1 MVLEDIIFLLLHFFP
16 VHHISTPSIFV
27 FTRPNDGWTGLYI
40 KLWRDY
46 FPTESL
52 YHLLLDLSTVPVHL
66 SSQQLEVNLTS
77 LACACLLSLV
87 VARGDTSEILGAV
100 AGLLMSPSSLATQM
114 VEVRLPARWHVPFTY
129 KSSKLYTPPLF
140 CNQRSSALCLI
151 LQTSLDSAVIG

>member
-1 MVLEDIIFLLLHFFP
+1 MYL
-16 VHHISTPSIFV
+16 
-27 FTRPNDGWTGLYI
+27 
-40 KLWRDY
+40 
-46 FPTESL
+46 PTESL

-114 VEVRLPARWHVPFTY
+114 VEVRRPVTGAQWLTGRASDSRLRESGF
-129 KSSKLYTPPLF
+129 KSWLR
-140 CNQRSSALCLI
+140 C
-151 LQTSLDSAVIG
+151 